1 MTLTLCRDIFRKDSA
16 AMKFLQYDSPFMTAC
31 RRLTDYMILGWLW
44 IIVSIPI
51 VTFGVATTAMLRTAQ
66 ISIRQNDG
74 TIWKPFW
81 KYFRQ
86 EFKQATILWLVE
98 ILVVNLLVIDIVVIR
113 YLGLPMLIQQLT
125 LLMCIFVFCWVQLW
139 FGYQSRIKD
148 KLGIVLLNAFRM
160 TVSNFGRT
168 LLMAVLAILAL
179 AAGYFSIFFFSP
191 LILLIPGIYIT
202 AYTALLRGIFRR
214 YDMAEEE
221 MPEEV
226 Q

>member
-1 MTLTLCRDIFRKDSA
+1 
-16 AMKFLQYDSPFMTAC
+16 MKFLQYDSPFMTGC

-44 IIVSIPI
+44 IIASIPI
-51 VTFGVATTAMLRTAQ
+51 ITFGAAITATLRTAQ

-86 EFKQATILWLVE
+86 EFKQATILWL
-98 ILVVNLLVIDIVVIR
+98 IQIVVLNLLVIDVVVVR
-113 YLGLPMLIQQLT
+113 YLGLPMIVQQLM
-125 LLMCIFVFCWVQLW
+125 LLICIFVFCWLQLW

-148 KLGIVLLNAFRM
+148 KLGMVLLNAFRM

-168 LLMAVLAILAL
+168 LLMAILAFL
-179 AAGYFSIFFFSP
+179 AVALSYFSIFFFSP

-202 AYTALLRGIFRR
+202 AYTALLRGILKR
-214 YDMAEEE
+214 YDIDVKMMSEETGITASND
-221 MPEEV
+221 
-226 Q
+226 

>member
-1 MTLTLCRDIFRKDSA
+1 
-16 AMKFLQYDSPFMTAC
+16 MKFWQYDSPFMTGC

-44 IIVSIPI
+44 IIASIPI
-51 VTFGVATTAMLRTAQ
+51 ITFGAATTAAFMTAHL
-66 ISIRQNDG
+66 SIREKDG

-86 EFKQATILWLVE
+86 EFKQATILWIIE
-98 ILVVNLLVIDIVVIR
+98 IVVLNLLLIDVVVVR
-113 YLGLPMLIQQLT
+113 YLKLPLLVQQLT
-125 LLMCIFVFCWVQLW
+125 LLICIFAFCWLQLW

-148 KLGIVLLNAFRM
+148 KLGMVLLNAFRM

-168 LLMAVLAILAL
+168 LLMAVLALLAL
-179 AAGYFSIFFFSP
+179 AVSYFSVFFFSP

-202 AYTALLRGIFRR
+202 VYTALLRGVFRR

-221 MPEEV
+221 TPEEV
-226 Q
+226 K

>member
-1 MTLTLCRDIFRKDSA
+1 MN
-16 AMKFLQYDSPFMTAC
+16 FLQYDSSFMTGC

-44 IIVSIPI
+44 IIASLPVI
-51 VTFGVATTAMLRTAQ
+51 TFGAATTAMLMTAH
-66 ISIRQNDG
+66 ISIRENDG

-86 EFKQATILWLVE
+86 EFKQATILWLIDLFV
-98 ILVVNLLVIDIVVIR
+98 INLLLVDMVVVR
-113 YLGLPMLIQQLT
+113 YLGLPMIVQQLT
-125 LLMCIFVFCWVQLW
+125 LLICIFVFCWVQLW
-139 FGYQSRIKD
+139 FGYQSRIRD

-168 LLMAVLAILAL
+168 LLMAVLTLMAL
-179 AAGYFSIFFFSP
+179 AVSYFSIYFFSP
-191 LILLIPGIYIT
+191 LLLLIPGIYIT

-214 YDMAEEE
+214 YSMTEEI
-221 MPEEV
+221 PEEV